1 MLVPEVQKLSNDY
14 SSKLPVIKD
23 ALIKS
28 EKKFGIKYD
37 YICDLDV
44 TSPLRKI
51 KDIIL
56 SYKKVKK
63 KYTKSYIRLLF

>member
-28 EKKFGIKYD
+28 EKN
-37 YICDLDV
+37 LA
-44 TSPLRKI
+44 LNM
-51 KDIIL
+51 II
-56 SYKKVKK
+56 YA
-63 KYTKSYIRLLF
+63 I